1 MTSASLKHEAGH
13 PKLVLWNNPEGHGG
27 LGGGM
32 GFQDVGMYV
41 HLWLIHIDVW
51 QKTPQIL

>member
-13 PKLVLWNNPEGHGG
+13 PKLVLWNNPEGPGG
-27 LGGGM
+27 EGGGM

-41 HLWLIHIDVW
+41 HQWLIHIDVW
-51 QKTPQIL
+51 QKTPQIV